1 MTISACPPPDPVA
14 SAAPLSPGTY
24 LRKRREAAGLE
35 LEDLALML
43 DSDPAISARSRAE
56 LLAAVERGTSP
67 VTEDLMTA
75 ILRLGDAFR
84 IDPVV
89 WVRLIDLAAGMDIAW
104 PKLCQSCACSEF
116 DPCVHLVDGLHVACH
131 WVAAE
136 RVSACAETGP
146 LLTHPVPIAAAPI
159 TTTDERAAA

>member
-1 MTISACPPPDPVA
+1 M
-14 SAAPLSPGTY
+14 
-24 LRKRREAAGLE
+24 RKRREAAGIE
-35 LEDLALML
+35 LEELALML

-56 LLAAVERGTSP
+56 LLAAVEQDTSP

-104 PKLCQSCACSEF
+104 PKLCQSCGCSEF
-116 DPCVHLVDGLHVACH
+116 DPCVHEVDGAHVACH
-131 WVAAE
+131 WAVDGLCSRCEITEAALHPGAKRFNGHHT
-136 RVSACAETGP
+136 RVDLDRGNGFT
-146 LLTHPVPIAAAPI
+146 VV
-159 TTTDERAAA
+159 RAASGSASA